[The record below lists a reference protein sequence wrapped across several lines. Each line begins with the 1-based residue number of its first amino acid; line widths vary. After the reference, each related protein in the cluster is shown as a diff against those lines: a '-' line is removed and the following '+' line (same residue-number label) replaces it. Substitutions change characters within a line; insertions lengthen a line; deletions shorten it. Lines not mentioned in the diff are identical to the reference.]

1 MRDFNFKTEKIFLVK
16 VNIILTGRL
25 SKENNM
31 SICIQTSSWQLSTC
45 GLDNDHHWF
54 SATLDHDSYSRHT
67 DQ

>member
-31 SICIQTSSWQLSTC
+31 YICIQTSSWQLSTC
-45 GLDNDHHWF
+45 GLDKDNYWF